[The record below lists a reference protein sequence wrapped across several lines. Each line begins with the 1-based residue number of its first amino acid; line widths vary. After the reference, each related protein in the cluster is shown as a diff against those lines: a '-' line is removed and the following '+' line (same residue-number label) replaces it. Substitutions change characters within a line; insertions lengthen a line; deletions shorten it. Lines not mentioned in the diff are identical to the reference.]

1 MKTNTAKKSAPATSS
16 KRAKAL
22 SPADRLAAAR
32 AAEQRAEEQKRTEMR
47 EKNRAWRAARK
58 ARKLAAELVKHH
70 SAPMAPTSAP
80 VPVPGG
86 LQRSIRVSVP
96 SRDGSPASM
105 HTITRVDTSINKA
118 QLIAALEVHAAA
130 ARAAGAEERGEALD
144 MAVRIAR
151 LLG

>member
-1 MKTNTAKKSAPATSS
+1 MKSNTAKKPAPATSS
-16 KRAKAL
+16 RAKAL
-22 SPADRLAAAR
+22 SPADRLAATK

-58 ARKLAAELVKHH
+58 ARKLAAELAKHH
-70 SAPMAPTSAP
+70 AAPLAPTAAPMP
-80 VPVPGG
+80 VAGG

-105 HTITRVDTSINKA
+105 HTVTRVDTSINKA

-130 ARAAGAEERGEALD
+130 ARAAGAEERAEALD